1 MIRILNDFL
10 QKYLNKFII
19 SKWLIKRIYKAKI
32 KYSQKAEKNF
42 IKSEIAKHND
52 LVRME
57 VISIFLN
64 KPELCKQKGFNY
76 KVSLFI

>member
-64 KPELCKQKGFNY
+64 KPELCKQKEFY
-76 KVSLFI
+76 